1 LTGFLKRATDL
12 HSCTLIFFTFGHSTF
27 KAFVLNP
34 LRRLAGQ
41 TAIYGLPTIAGRVL
55 NYLLVPLYTR
65 VFEPAEYGVV
75 TEFYAYVAFLY
86 VLLGYGME
94 TAFFRFS
101 KTEDKGKTVF
111 STALISLTVSTSIF
125 LLAVIGS
132 SASIASSMGYAEN
145 REYIIW
151 FAFILGFDALCAIP
165 FAHLRQQGKAARFAL
180 IRTINIATN
189 IGLNLFFI
197 LLCPYLLANYG
208 SSNFLDFV
216 YNPEIGVGYIFIS
229 NLIASSLTFLLL
241 LHTARGIRFKF
252 ESGLWKQMFLYAWP
266 LLIFGLAGI
275 VNETFDR
282 ILLKHLLPPEVDS
295 MAQLGIY
302 GACYK
307 VSILMTLFIQ
317 TYKYAAEPF
326 FFEQMKNQDAAK
338 MYARVMNYFVAI
350 CALIFIA
357 VMLFIDYVILFVGEE
372 YRVGAPVIPIL
383 LMANLFL
390 GIFYNLSVWFKIT
403 GKTLLGALIA
413 IFGMIVTLA
422 LNFILIPKMGY
433 MGAAWATF
441 FCYGSMMLIS
451 YFAGRKYYP
460 VPYDVLRISAYILL
474 AILLYYLSKVFNTDH
489 QHIMLIYNSLL
500 LAAYLIFVFLIEKN
514 SLKRA
519 NF

>member
-1 LTGFLKRATDL
+1 M
-12 HSCTLIFFTFGHSTF
+12 
-27 KAFVLNP
+27 NP
-34 LRRLAGQ
+34 LKRLAGQ

-101 KTEDKGKTVF
+101 KPGENGKTVF
-111 STALISLTVSTSIF
+111 STALLSLTISTSIF

-132 SASIASSMGYAEN
+132 SASIASSMGYASN

-151 FAFILGFDALCAIP
+151 FAFILGFDALSSIP

-180 IRTINIATN
+180 IRSVNITFN

-197 LLCPYLLANYG
+197 LLCPYLLANHG
-208 SSNFLDFV
+208 PSAFLDFV

-229 NLIASSLTFLLL
+229 NLIASGLTLLL
-241 LHTARGIRFKF
+241 LLPAIKGIQLKF
-252 ESGLWKQMFLYAWP
+252 EPGLWKQMFLYAWP
-266 LLIFGLAGI
+266 LLILGLAGI
-275 VNETFDR
+275 VNETIDR
-282 ILLKHLLPPEVDS
+282 ILLKHLLPPESDP

-326 FFEQMKNQDAAK
+326 FFEQMKNQDARLLYAK
-338 MYARVMNYFVAI
+338 VMNYFVAI
-350 CALIFIA
+350 CGFIFVAI
-357 VMLFIDYVILFVGEE
+357 MLFIDVVILFIGEE

-403 GKTLLGALIA
+403 GKTLGGAMIA
-413 IFGMIVTLA
+413 VFGMLVTLA
-422 LNFILIPKMGY
+422 LNFMLIPKMGY

-441 FCYGSMMLIS
+441 ICYASMMLLS
-451 YFAGRKYYP
+451 YFAGRRFYP
-460 VPYDVLRISAYILL
+460 VPYDVLRISSYILL
-474 AILLYYLSKVFNTDH
+474 AVLLYYLGTVFQTGN
-489 QHIMLIYNSLL
+489 QSISMIYSFLL
-500 LAAYLIFVFLIEKN
+500 LSVYVIVVLLTEKFY
-514 SLKRA
+514 RRT
-519 NF
+519 

>member
-1 LTGFLKRATDL
+1 
-12 HSCTLIFFTFGHSTF
+12 
-27 KAFVLNP
+27 LNP
-34 LRRLAGQ
+34 LKRLAGQ

-101 KTEDKGKTVF
+101 RAGENGKTVF
-111 STALISLTVSTSIF
+111 STALLSLTISTSIF

-132 SASIASSMGYAEN
+132 SASIASSMGYASN

-151 FAFILGFDALCAIP
+151 FAFILGFDALSSIP
-165 FAHLRQQGKAARFAL
+165 FARLRQQGKAARFAL
-180 IRTINIATN
+180 IRSVNISVN

-197 LLCPYLLANYG
+197 LLCPYLLANHG
-208 SSNFLDFV
+208 PSAFLDFV
-216 YNPEIGVGYIFIS
+216 YKPEIGVGYIFIS
-229 NLIASSLTFLLL
+229 NLIASFLTFFLLL
-241 LHTARGIRFKF
+241 PIVKGIQLKF
-252 ESGLWKQMFLYAWP
+252 EPGLWKQMFLYAWP
-266 LLIFGLAGI
+266 LLILGFAGI
-275 VNETFDR
+275 VNETIDR
-282 ILLKHLLPPEVDS
+282 ILLKHLLPPGSDP

-326 FFEQMKNQDAAK
+326 FFEQMKNQDARLLYAK
-338 MYARVMNYFVAI
+338 VMNYFVAI
-350 CALIFIA
+350 CGFIFVAI
-357 VMLFIDYVILFVGEE
+357 MLFIDVVILFVGEE

-403 GKTLLGALIA
+403 GKTLGGAMIA
-413 IFGMIVTLA
+413 VFGMLVTLA

-441 FCYGSMMLIS
+441 VCYASMMLLS
-451 YFAGRKYYP
+451 YFAGRKFYP
-460 VPYDVLRISAYILL
+460 IPYDVLRISSYILL
-474 AILLYYLSKVFNTDH
+474 AVLLYYLGTVFKTGN
-489 QHIMLIYNSLL
+489 QSISMIYSFLL
-500 LAAYLIFVFLIEKN
+500 LSVYVVIVLLTEKFY
-514 SLKRA
+514 RRT
-519 NF
+519 